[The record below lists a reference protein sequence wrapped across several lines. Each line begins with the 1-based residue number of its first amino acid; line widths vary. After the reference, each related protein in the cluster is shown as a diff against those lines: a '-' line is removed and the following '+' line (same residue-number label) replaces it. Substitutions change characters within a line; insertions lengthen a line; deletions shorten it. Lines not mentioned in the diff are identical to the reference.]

1 MENQLRILHLE
12 DDAKDRILIRSV
24 LESEKI
30 LCHITAVDKRRDFT
44 EQLQN
49 KALDLIL
56 SDYTLPDFDGLSA
69 LVIAKEQRPEVPFI
83 FVSGTMGEEFAI
95 ECLKRGA
102 MDYVLKSRL
111 SRLGPAVRR
120 ALQEVRLRNERRTV
134 ENALRANEEKFR
146 CLFHH
151 SNDGIVLWDETD
163 CLIDV
168 NQKALDLL
176 QYEKSELLAL
186 KLPDLFPPEHADRA
200 KTLFREIAEQGFA
213 RFETILQTKF
223 GQSFPAEVSA
233 STFAFDGRAWG
244 QAIIRD
250 FTERRQKEQA
260 LQEKQRQLEQFL
272 EAIPLG
278 IFIINE
284 DGTASFANQ
293 FARNLLGKGITEY
306 TVPEELAE
314 VYQAYVA
321 GTDQLYPTERMPIV
335 RALSGECTSVSD
347 MEIQLPERRVPIQVW
362 GAPVKNS
369 EGKITHAIAM
379 FADITKQKQA
389 QQALW
394 DSEEKYRRLFEESK
408 DGIFITTPEG
418 ELLDINP
425 AGAAIFGYT
434 SREEMLNTVRAVDLY
449 YHPGKRKYILEELD
463 RVGYVKDYE
472 FIGKQ
477 KDGQPVTALLSE
489 SIVENESGNMVFI
502 QGIVKDITEKKRL
515 EEQLRHAQK
524 MEAIGVLAGG
534 IAHDFNNI
542 LTAILGYAE
551 ITRNLLPEGSLEQDN
566 LKEIYLAGIRAKDI
580 VQQILTFSR
589 KNKRE
594 LKPLQVSVVLK
605 EALKL
610 LRASLPATIEFK
622 VDIAEKNDWIL
633 GDATEVH
640 QVIMNLCTNAY
651 HAMSNQR
658 GKLQI
663 MLKPQKIVPGR
674 HLKGVALPPGEYLM
688 LSVIDNGWGMDG
700 AIIERIFDPFFTT
713 KPIGEGTGLGLS
725 VVHGIVTGYG
735 GYIKVH
741 SQPGD
746 GTTFEIYFPLYRG
759 LKKDRNPA
767 AITPPKGGGHILYI
781 DDEAVLTRLFKQ
793 LVEGL
798 GYRTTTANSPREGL
812 EILREQPDQFDLIIT
827 DFTMPQMT
835 GLEFAQECQKIR
847 QNMPIMLTTGNSDPL
862 NIRQINEQGIRGYI
876 KKPFNAHELARKISG
891 FINAKGD
898 GR

>member
-12 DDAKDRILIRSV
+12 DETRDRMLIRSV

-30 LCHITAVDKRRDFT
+30 LCHITAIDKRRDFT

-69 LVIAKEQRPEVPFI
+69 LMIAKKERPQIPFI

-102 MDYVLKSRL
+102 TDYVLKNRL

-120 ALQEVRLRNERRTV
+120 ALEEVRLRNERRAV

-146 CLFHH
+146 CLFQH
-151 SNDGIVLWDETD
+151 SSDGIVLWDED
-163 CLIDV
+163 NRLMDA
-168 NQKALDLL
+168 NQKILDLL
-176 QYEKSELLAL
+176 QCEKSELLGR
-186 KLPDLFPPEHADRA
+186 KLWDLFPPESRGQAEN
-200 KTLFREIAEQGFA
+200 LLREVTKQGFT
-213 RFETILQTKF
+213 RLEIVLQTRSGKP
-223 GQSFPAEVSA
+223 FPAEVSA
-233 STFAFDGRAWG
+233 GKFTFDGKVWV

-250 FTERRQKEQA
+250 FTERMQKAKA
-260 LQEKQRQLEQFL
+260 LEEKQQQLEQFL

-284 DGTASFANQ
+284 SGKPTFVNHL
-293 FARNLLGKGITEY
+293 ARQLLGKGIVEDT
-306 TVPEELAE
+306 TPDRLAE
-314 VYQAYVA
+314 IYQAYIA
-321 GTDQLYPTERMPIV
+321 GTNQPYPTGRMPII
-335 RALSGECTSVSD
+335 RALSGESTSVSD
-347 MEIQLPERRVPIQVW
+347 MEIQLPDRRLPIQVW

-369 EGKITHAIAM
+369 EGKITHALAM
-379 FADITKQKQA
+379 FADITKEKQA
-389 QQALW
+389 QQALRN
-394 DSEEKYRRLFEESK
+394 SEEKYRRLFQESK
-408 DGIFITTPEG
+408 DAIFIMTPEG

-425 AGAAIFGYT
+425 AGVAIFGYT
-434 SREEMLNTVRAVDLY
+434 SKEEMLTTIRATDLY
-449 YHPGKRKYILEELD
+449 YEPAKRAYLLQELYQKGYIKDREFMGKR
-463 RVGYVKDYE
+463 
-472 FIGKQ
+472 
-477 KDGQPVTALLSE
+477 KDGQPVRLLLSE
-489 SIVENESGNMVFI
+489 SLVENQTGNQVFI
-502 QGIVKDITEKKRL
+502 QGIIKDITEKKKL
-515 EEQLRHAQK
+515 EEQLHQAQK

-551 ITRNLLPEGSLEQDN
+551 ITRNMLAEGSLARDN
-566 LKEIYLAGIRAKDI
+566 LEEIYQGGIRAKEI
-580 VQQILTFSR
+580 VQQISTFSR
-589 KNKRE
+589 KNNRE
-594 LKPLQVSVVLK
+594 FKPLQVSVVLK

-610 LRASLPATIEFK
+610 LRASLPTTIEFK

-640 QVIMNLCTNAY
+640 QVVMNLCTNAY
-651 HAMSNQR
+651 HAMKNQP
-658 GKLQI
+658 GELQIALKLQ
-663 MLKPQKIVPGR
+663 KIR
-674 HLKGVALPPGEYLM
+674 RSKHRNDLTLPWGEYVL
-688 LSVIDNGWGMDG
+688 LKVTDNGCGMDG

-725 VVHGIVTGYG
+725 VVHGIVTGHG

-741 SQPGD
+741 SQPGN

-759 LKKDRNPA
+759 WKNDRNPA

-835 GLEFAQECQKIR
+835 GLELARECLKIR
-847 QNMPIMLTTGNSDPL
+847 HDIPIMLTTGNSDPL
-862 NIRQINEQGIRGYI
+862 NIKQVNEQGIQGYI